1 MAQLHLLT
9 VLCQGKNEEAIKAIQ
24 GLQGIQD
31 FGVKLPFHTIMSALY
46 DESIMKSEPRIR
58 AKLLELL
65 IG

>member
-9 VLCQGKNEEAIKAIQ
+9 VLCQGKNEEAINV
-24 GLQGIQD
+24 LQGHQGVQEI
-31 FGVKLPFHTIMSALY
+31 GVKLPFHTIMSALY